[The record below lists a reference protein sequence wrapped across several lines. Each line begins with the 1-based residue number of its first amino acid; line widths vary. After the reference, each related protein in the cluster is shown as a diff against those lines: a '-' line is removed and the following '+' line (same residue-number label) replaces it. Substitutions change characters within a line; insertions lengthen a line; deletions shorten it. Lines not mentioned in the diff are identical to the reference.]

1 MAYGLSWTSPNGG
14 RDRIES
20 WVRIWLESESRHDG
34 PDVFLEVNG
43 SFGDE
48 MLNWR
53 WQKKKQVCAR
63 QYKYRSLQI
72 ARHAMA
78 LHYRKK
84 GQDSINR

>member
-1 MAYGLSWTSPNGG
+1 MG
-14 RDRIES
+14 E
-20 WVRIWLESESRHDG
+20 IWLESESSLDG

-63 QYKYRSLQI
+63 QYKYRKVCRLPGMRWHCI
-72 ARHAMA
+72 IE
-78 LHYRKK
+78 KK
-84 GQDSINR
+84 DKTQSIGRPFKHM